1 MAIHYFPA
9 IISIVILAFI
19 SVKAGKL
26 TPGGGVAGCVVG
38 LSVFAG
44 CGYIGLAILAAFFI
58 LGTLATSWRK
68 KEKQLFKSRYDQST
82 RRNAGQVLA
91 NGGVVAAI
99 GLLAVLMPQQ
109 PGLFGLMIAGALASA
124 TADTLSSE

>member
-99 GLLAVLMPQQ
+99 GLLAVLMQQQ
-109 PGLFGLMIAGALASA
+109 PGL
-124 TADTLSSE
+124 